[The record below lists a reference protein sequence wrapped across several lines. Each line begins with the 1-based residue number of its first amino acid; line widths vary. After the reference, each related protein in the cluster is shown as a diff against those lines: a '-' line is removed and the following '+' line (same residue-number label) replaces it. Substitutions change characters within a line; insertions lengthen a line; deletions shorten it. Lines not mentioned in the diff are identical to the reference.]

1 MVSILDEAMTETP
14 EYTFRRIEPALYDDL
29 RYISKS
35 AFGFDP
41 GAGYY
46 RLKNETS
53 AFGEPFLGYIAYSH
67 EGEPAAFYGVYA
79 HPVEYK
85 TKTYVAAQSGDTMTH
100 RSHTGKGLFTRL
112 AKLTYALAK
121 DHGVLFIYGFP
132 NKNSYPGFVNKL
144 SWICPANLLEYSQ
157 KVMTIPL
164 SKIARKF
171 TFLTPVYKAY
181 VNMILSFYRTDRM
194 LSVNSVIDDDDDDA
208 GLSRSE
214 QFIKY
219 KSYSGCKMIQVD
231 EAVVWIKVDAV
242 FQIGDMERRVTGN
255 FYTFNRKLRR
265 LAFLLGADT
274 ITFLVT
280 PGTVWDKVLP
290 EFFKVKESLAYGYL
304 DLSGNFPLDKLRFT
318 GADSDTF

>member
-1 MVSILDEAMTETP
+1 MVSILDETMTETP
-14 EYTFRRIEPALYDDL
+14 QYTFKRIEPSLYNDL
-29 RYISKS
+29 RYISRS

-41 GAGYY
+41 GIEYY
-46 RLKNETS
+46 QMKNQTS

-79 HPVEYK
+79 HPVEYNG
-85 TKTYVAAQSGDTMTH
+85 KTYVSAQSGDTMTH

-121 DHGVLFIYGFP
+121 EHGVLFIYGFP

-144 SWICPANLLEYSQ
+144 SWTCPANLLEYRQ

-164 SKIARKF
+164 AKIARKF
-171 TFLTPVYKAY
+171 TFLNPAYKAY
-181 VNMILSFYRTDRM
+181 VNMVLSFYRTGRT
-194 LSVNSVIDDDDDDA
+194 LSKNSVMGDDDA

-219 KSYSGCKMIQVD
+219 KSYSGCKMIQVED
-231 EAVVWIKVDAV
+231 AVVWIKVDAV
-242 FQIGDMERRVTGN
+242 FQIGDMELSVTDD
-255 FYTFNRKLRR
+255 FYRFNKKLRR

-280 PGTVWDKVLP
+280 PGSVWDKVLP